1 MSFSIEPY
9 AENRHPNLESA
20 FDFGFLP
27 ITSAVDGPGIEGQM
41 LGVDSMPEK
50 IASQRQSA
58 RHLAARAVM
67 AYRAGFP
74 VTLLS
79 VASSSGHASGI
90 ECDWKGQRDS
100 FHNDV
105 KLLARA
111 FAFVYIGS
119 IVDQAI
125 SDPISDDLRKEL
137 LSDMTSALDARQTA
151 VDWGVAR
158 AVADTN
164 PFAHT
169 GYKLA
174 SRFLRVDQALIESL
188 ARELASQGTIDGD
201 TLRKWLDANSSPLN
215 FDKLEKNTT
224 Y

>member
-1 MSFSIEPY
+1 M
-9 AENRHPNLESA
+9 
-20 FDFGFLP
+20 
-27 ITSAVDGPGIEGQM
+27 Q
-41 LGVDSMPEK
+41 GVNQMPENL
-50 IASQRQSA
+50 ASRQQNA

-79 VASSSGHASGI
+79 VASNSERPSGI
-90 ECDWKGQRDS
+90 VCDWKSLRDS
-100 FHNDV
+100 FHNDER
-105 KLLARA
+105 LLARA

-125 SDPISDDLRKEL
+125 SDPISDELRKEL
-137 LSDMTSALDARQTA
+137 VSDMSSALDARQTA
-151 VDWGVAR
+151 VDWGLAKS
-158 AVADTN
+158 VADTN

-174 SRFLRVDQALIESL
+174 SRFLRVDQVLIDSL
-188 ARELASQGTIDGD
+188 ARELTSQGTIEGD
-201 TLRKWLDANSSPLN
+201 ALRKLLDENASPLR
-215 FDKLEKNTT
+215 FDELETITT

>member
-1 MSFSIEPY
+1 
-9 AENRHPNLESA
+9 
-20 FDFGFLP
+20 
-27 ITSAVDGPGIEGQM
+27 
-41 LGVDSMPEK
+41 MPEN
-50 IASQRQSA
+50 IASEQQSA
-58 RHLAARAVM
+58 KHLAARAVM
-67 AYRAGFP
+67 AYRAGFQ
-74 VTLLS
+74 VELLS
-79 VASSSGHASGI
+79 VASSSEHRSGI
-90 ECDWKGQRDS
+90 VCDWKGQRDS

-125 SDPISDDLRKEL
+125 SDPISDELRREL
-137 LSDMTSALDARQTA
+137 VSDMSSALDARQTA
-151 VDWGVAR
+151 VDWGVAK

-188 ARELASQGTIDGD
+188 ARELTSRGMMEGD
-201 TLRKWLDANSSPLN
+201 VLRKWLGANASPLN
-215 FDKLEKNTT
+215 FDELENGTT